1 VRATNKQGDLFDT
14 KVKFLREVGLSL
26 SIESAV
32 LACLGVLAET
42 TAVLLLPI
50 PGRLEQET
58 RLVLLLMVSWLQCV
72 FTWTKNVHLQCFCE
86 IRVMKKCYK
95 NVASQCHVMI

>member
-1 VRATNKQGDLFDT
+1 VRGTNKQGDLFDT

-26 SIESAV
+26 SIESV
-32 LACLGVLAET
+32 VFACLGVLAET

-72 FTWTKNVHLQCFCE
+72 LLGQRMFICNAFVE
-86 IRVMKKCYK
+86 
-95 NVASQCHVMI
+95 